1 MLATLSYIN
10 TEWIVTKF
18 YFIKEEISVA
28 CVVLDRLYTVVLCQC
43 CSVAAVLQRMLTV
56 MFTAGRRCI
65 QSIFVIDPRGI
76 SLTVHHSTDYGFL
89 KLQRGAALLPGPG
102 RLILSAPAQT
112 SDTTSRLASL
122 RSLRGRSLRSFP
134 HQTRPSRL
142 CFLRGAGGRDRSG
155 EQGGSDPGESTQSR
169 PLQRRGARG
178 SHLTRPAGRMHCS
191 NGANYEILP
200 KILII

>member
-1 MLATLSYIN
+1 M
-10 TEWIVTKF
+10 V
-18 YFIKEEISVA
+18 
-28 CVVLDRLYTVVLCQC
+28 RC
-43 CSVAAVLQRMLTV
+43 CSGVAADADCDVYCR
-56 MFTAGRRCI
+56 APGRRCI

-89 KLQRGAALLPGPG
+89 KLRRGAALLPGPG

-142 CFLRGAGGRDRSG
+142 CFLRGAGGRGRSG
-155 EQGGSDPGESTQSR
+155 EQGGSGPGESTQWR
-169 PLQRRGARG
+169 PLLRRGARA
-178 SHLTRPAGRMHCS
+178 SHLTRPTARMHCS

-200 KILII
+200 NILII